1 MSKRKLM
8 ICGCAVAMFVAWA
21 AEPAKAVFVSGTDAR
36 ATFDD
41 LVANFDAVLMD
52 FESFTPGTN
61 LTTQV
66 PGMAFE
72 SVYFFSTLNP
82 PEHVEV
88 TNRVHSEIYGNTIIG
103 SWAPTAVDDGRV
115 IYQIVFDTPH
125 PVAGIFRYRSAALTT
140 FYNTAGVALHTAEG
154 SGFHGAIIESDDPAD
169 WVKRIYIDGQV
180 IDNTRSVGISDD
192 LIYGDVIP
200 EPAAWSIGV
209 VGVGLILRR
218 RR

>member
-1 MSKRKLM
+1 MFKRNWM
-8 ICGCAVAMFVAWA
+8 ICGCVVAMFVAWA

-41 LVANFDAVLMD
+41 LVANYDAVLMD

-72 SVYFFSTLNP
+72 SVYFYGALNP

-88 TNRVHSEIYGNTIIG
+88 TSSYAASHGNTIIG
-103 SWAPTAVDDGRV
+103 SYYPTAADDGRV

-125 PVAGIFRYRSAALTT
+125 RVAGIYRLRSAALTT
-140 FYNTAGVALHTAEG
+140 FYNSADVALHTAEG

-169 WVKRIYIDGQV
+169 WVKRIYIDGLV
-180 IDNTRSVGISDD
+180 VSGTPSIGNSDD

-200 EPAAWSIGV
+200 EPAAICVILVGGV
-209 VGVGLILRR
+209 SLLARR
-218 RR
+218 R